1 VVWTFFLAAQKVG
14 PSGRVIGLDMTE
26 KMINLARQNALNR
39 GVVNVEFVLAEIE
52 KMTPVSD
59 NSVDCVIS
67 NCVINLV
74 PNKSKGMA
82 EIYRVLKPGGR
93 VALSDIALR
102 KPLPEALKNDITAF
116 TGCIGGAVLIDQ
128 YRKLLGNAGFKD
140 IAIIIDQSDLNVYK
154 ELGIGS
160 GGGCCGG
167 SNGCDSSGTSK
178 ASLTQDLASLANSC
192 NLNEFAASVKVYA
205 LKSR

>member
-1 VVWTFFLAAQKVG
+1 LAAQKVG
-14 PSGRVIGLDMTE
+14 PTGRVIGLDMTE
-26 KMINLARQNALNR
+26 KMINLARQNAFKR

-52 KMTPVSD
+52 KMTPLSD

-82 EIYRVLKPGGR
+82 EIYRVLKAGGR

-102 KPLPEALKNDITAF
+102 KPLPEELKDDITAF

-128 YRKLLGNAGFKD
+128 YRKLLENAGFKD
-140 IAIIIDQSDLNVYK
+140 IAIIIDQSDLNAYK

-167 SNGCDSSGTSK
+167 SSGCDSSGNSKTSLK
-178 ASLTQDLASLANSC
+178 QDLASLANSC

-205 LKSR
+205 LKSL